1 MTPKLYYYVDETGQ
15 DTAAQPEK
23 KRAIFVVAIVIV
35 ASGQSQLE
43 NLAAGYEKTS
53 RKGKISWHK
62 AKYSFRLDFIRSI
75 IRDKRFKGTLWYQV
89 FRQPSKPFFDAYTLQ
104 AIANCIGEEFKNLSY
119 AKEIYVDGLTHS
131 KQSEYAVEL
140 RRMGIR
146 RATFHRATDQ
156 GSPLIRLADA
166 LAGLVRES
174 EEGGVSEAAKVL
186 NKGINLKTIRSQE
199 SSKKRKTTSR
209 VVF

>member
-1 MTPKLYYYVDETGQ
+1 MKPARTPQ
-15 DTAAQPEK
+15 
-23 KRAIFVVAIVIV
+23 
-35 ASGQSQLE
+35 
-43 NLAAGYEKTS
+43 
-53 RKGKISWHK
+53 

-104 AIANCIGEEFKNLSY
+104 AIANCIGEEF
-119 AKEIYVDGLTHS
+119 YVDGLTHS

-166 LAGLVRES
+166 LAGLVRQS

-186 NKGINLKTIRSQE
+186 NKGINLKAIRSPE
-199 SSKKRKTTSR
+199 SSKKRKTTPR